1 MAKSIVVE
9 GKTSTEAIEK
19 GLKELGLTKDCVDV
33 KILEEEGKKTFPFT
47 TGKNQYDFIT
57 VNELAHQL
65 SAAVMQKEITG
76 IINCCTGKPMSL
88 AERKEPSQNDVDKC
102 KESISKFLDSFC
114 KAYGDITYD
123 IEQND
128 KDLKVIINDEE
139 NTKLIGYRGE
149 VINSIQN
156 LVSTIGNKDTDL
168 RVRVSVDI
176 QGYRTKREKT
186 LKELAEKL
194 EKTVKRT
201 GKKIIL
207 EPMPAYERKILHTSL
222 QNSKVVTTYSIG
234 EEPHR
239 KLVIEKK

>member
-1 MAKSIVVE
+1 MGKTIIAE

-19 GLKELGLTKDCVDV
+19 GLKELGLTKDCVDI
-33 KILEEEGKKTFPFT
+33 KILEETDKKTFFSILAPRVV
-47 TGKNQYDFIT
+47 KVELT
-57 VNELAHQL
+57 VKDD
-65 SAAVMQKEITG
+65 AVAKKAESHEPV
-76 IINCCTGKPMSL
+76 KK
-88 AERKEPSQNDVDKC
+88 ERKEPSQEDVDKC
-102 KESISKFLDSFC
+102 KENIKKFLESFC
-114 KAYGDITYD
+114 KAYGDITFD

-156 LVSTIGNKDTDL
+156 LVSTIGNKDTNL

-176 QGYRTKREKT
+176 QGYRNKREKT

-201 GKKIIL
+201 GKKIVL

-222 QNSKVVTTYSIG
+222 QSSKFVTTYSIG

>member
-33 KILEEEGKKTFPFT
+33 KILEEEGKKTFFSILTPRVV
-47 TGKNQYDFIT
+47 KVELT
-57 VNELAHQL
+57 V
-65 SAAVMQKEITG
+65 KEDVVA
-76 IINCCTGKPMSL
+76 KKAESHEPVKK
-88 AERKEPSQNDVDKC
+88 ERKEPSQKDVDLC
-102 KESISKFLDSFC
+102 KENISKFLESFC
-114 KAYGDITYD
+114 KAYGDITFD

-128 KDLKVIINDEE
+128 KDLKVIINDVE

-201 GKKIIL
+201 GKKITL

>member
-33 KILEEEGKKTFPFT
+33 KILEEEGKKTFFSILTPRVV
-47 TGKNQYDFIT
+47 KVELT
-57 VNELAHQL
+57 VKED
-65 SAAVMQKEITG
+65 AVAKKAEIREPV
-76 IINCCTGKPMSL
+76 KK
-88 AERKEPSQNDVDKC
+88 ERKEPSQNDVDKC

-156 LVSTIGNKDTDL
+156 LVSTIGNKDTNL

-176 QGYRTKREKT
+176 QGYRSKREKT

-201 GKKIIL
+201 GKKITL

>member
-1 MAKSIVVE
+1 MVKSIVVE

-33 KILEEEGKKTFPFT
+33 KILEEEGKKTFFSILTPRVV
-47 TGKNQYDFIT
+47 KVELT
-57 VNELAHQL
+57 VKED
-65 SAAVMQKEITG
+65 AVAKKAETREPV
-76 IINCCTGKPMSL
+76 KK
-88 AERKEPSQNDVDKC
+88 ERKEPSQKDVDLC
-102 KESISKFLDSFC
+102 KENISKFLDSFC
-114 KAYGDITYD
+114 KAYGDITFD

-186 LKELAEKL
+186 LRELAEKL

-201 GKKIIL
+201 GKKITL

>member
-33 KILEEEGKKTFPFT
+33 KILEEEGKKTFFSILTPRVV
-47 TGKNQYDFIT
+47 KVELT
-57 VNELAHQL
+57 VKED
-65 SAAVMQKEITG
+65 AVAKKAEIREPV
-76 IINCCTGKPMSL
+76 KK
-88 AERKEPSQNDVDKC
+88 ERKEPSQNDVDKC

-176 QGYRTKREKT
+176 QGYRNKREKT

-234 EEPHR
+234 EEPRR
-239 KLVIEKK
+239 KLVVETKK

>member
-33 KILEEEGKKTFPFT
+33 KILEEEGKKTFFSILTPRVV
-47 TGKNQYDFIT
+47 KVELT
-57 VNELAHQL
+57 VKED
-65 SAAVMQKEITG
+65 AVAKKAEIREPV
-76 IINCCTGKPMSL
+76 KK
-88 AERKEPSQNDVDKC
+88 ERKEPSQNDVDKC

-201 GKKIIL
+201 GKKIVL

-222 QNSKVVTTYSIG
+222 QSSKVVTTYSIG

>member
-33 KILEEEGKKTFPFT
+33 KILEEEGKKTFFSILTPRVV
-47 TGKNQYDFIT
+47 KVELT
-57 VNELAHQL
+57 VKED
-65 SAAVMQKEITG
+65 AVAKKAEIREPV
-76 IINCCTGKPMSL
+76 KK
-88 AERKEPSQNDVDKC
+88 ERKEPSQNDVDKC

-128 KDLKVIINDEE
+128 KDLRVIINDEE

-201 GKKIIL
+201 GKKITL

>member
-33 KILEEEGKKTFPFT
+33 KVLEEEGKKTFFSILTPRVV
-47 TGKNQYDFIT
+47 KVELT
-57 VNELAHQL
+57 VKED
-65 SAAVMQKEITG
+65 AVAKKAEIREPV
-76 IINCCTGKPMSL
+76 KK
-88 AERKEPSQNDVDKC
+88 ERKEPSQNDVDLC
-102 KESISKFLDSFC
+102 KENISKFLDSFC
-114 KAYGDITYD
+114 KAYGDITFD

-186 LKELAEKL
+186 LRELAEKL

-201 GKKIIL
+201 GKKITL

>member
-19 GLKELGLTKDCVDV
+19 GLKELGVTKDCVDV
-33 KILEEEGKKTFPFT
+33 KVLEEEGKKTFFSILTPRVV
-47 TGKNQYDFIT
+47 KVELT
-57 VNELAHQL
+57 VKED
-65 SAAVMQKEITG
+65 AVAKKAESREPV
-76 IINCCTGKPMSL
+76 KK
-88 AERKEPSQNDVDKC
+88 ERKEPSQNDVDKC
-102 KESISKFLDSFC
+102 KENISKFLDSFC
-114 KAYGDITYD
+114 KAYGDISYE

-128 KDLKVIINDEE
+128 KDLKVLINDDE

-201 GKKIIL
+201 GKKITL

>member
-1 MAKSIVVE
+1 MGKSIVVE

-33 KILEEEGKKTFPFT
+33 KILEETDKKTFFSILTPRVV
-47 TGKNQYDFIT
+47 KVELT
-57 VNELAHQL
+57 VKDNV
-65 SAAVMQKEITG
+65 SK
-76 IINCCTGKPMSL
+76 KPEVQEPVKK
-88 AERKEPSQNDVDKC
+88 ERKEPSQEDVDKC
-102 KESISKFLDSFC
+102 KENISKFLDSFC
-114 KAYGDITYD
+114 QAYGDITFN

-156 LVSTIGNKDTDL
+156 LVSTIGNKDTNL

-186 LKELAEKL
+186 LRELAEKL

-201 GKKIIL
+201 GKKIVL

-222 QNSKVVTTYSIG
+222 QNSKVVTTYSVG

-239 KLVIEKK
+239 KLVIERK

>member
-33 KILEEEGKKTFPFT
+33 KILEEEGKKTFFSILTPRVV
-47 TGKNQYDFIT
+47 KVELT
-57 VNELAHQL
+57 VKED
-65 SAAVMQKEITG
+65 AVAKKAEIREPV
-76 IINCCTGKPMSL
+76 KK
-88 AERKEPSQNDVDKC
+88 ERKEPSQNDVDKC

-156 LVSTIGNKDTDL
+156 LVSTIGNKETDL

-201 GKKIIL
+201 GKKITL

>member
-1 MAKSIVVE
+1 MGKSIVVE

-33 KILEEEGKKTFPFT
+33 KILEEEGKKTFFSILTPRVV
-47 TGKNQYDFIT
+47 KVELT
-57 VNELAHQL
+57 VKED
-65 SAAVMQKEITG
+65 AVAKKAESHEPV
-76 IINCCTGKPMSL
+76 KK
-88 AERKEPSQNDVDKC
+88 ERKEPSQKDVDLC
-102 KESISKFLDSFC
+102 KENISKFLESFC
-114 KAYGDITYD
+114 KAYGDITFN

-128 KDLKVIINDEE
+128 KDLKVIINDVE

-201 GKKIIL
+201 GKKITL

-239 KLVIEKK
+239 KLVIERK

>member
-1 MAKSIVVE
+1 MGKSIVVE

-33 KILEEEGKKTFPFT
+33 KILEETDKKTFFSILTPRVV
-47 TGKNQYDFIT
+47 KVELT
-57 VNELAHQL
+57 VKDDV
-65 SAAVMQKEITG
+65 SK
-76 IINCCTGKPMSL
+76 KPEVQEPVKK
-88 AERKEPSQNDVDKC
+88 ERKEPSQEDVDKC
-102 KESISKFLDSFC
+102 KENISKFLESFC
-114 KAYGDITYD
+114 KAYGDITFE
-123 IEQND
+123 IEQNE
-128 KDLKVIINDEE
+128 KDLKVLINDDE

-156 LVSTIGNKDTDL
+156 LVSTIGNKDTNL

-201 GKKIIL
+201 GKKITL

-239 KLVIEKK
+239 KLVIERK

>member
-33 KILEEEGKKTFPFT
+33 KILEEEGKKTFFSILTPRVV
-47 TGKNQYDFIT
+47 KVELT
-57 VNELAHQL
+57 VKED
-65 SAAVMQKEITG
+65 AVAKKAEIREPV
-76 IINCCTGKPMSL
+76 KK
-88 AERKEPSQNDVDKC
+88 ERKEPSQNDVDKC

-201 GKKIIL
+201 GKKITL

>member
-1 MAKSIVVE
+1 M
-9 GKTSTEAIEK
+9 K
-19 GLKELGLTKDCVDV
+19 GVNGNEDNITRKVGLETV
-33 KILEEEGKKTFPFT
+33 IPTIYRYS
-47 TGKNQYDFIT
+47 NQ
-57 VNELAHQL
+57 
-65 SAAVMQKEITG
+65 
-76 IINCCTGKPMSL
+76 
-88 AERKEPSQNDVDKC
+88 
-102 KESISKFLDSFC
+102 
-114 KAYGDITYD
+114 
-123 IEQND
+123 
-128 KDLKVIINDEE
+128 
-139 NTKLIGYRGE
+139 
-149 VINSIQN
+149 
-156 LVSTIGNKDTDL
+156 DTDL

>member
-33 KILEEEGKKTFPFT
+33 KILEEEGKKTFFSILTPRVV
-47 TGKNQYDFIT
+47 KVELT
-57 VNELAHQL
+57 VKED
-65 SAAVMQKEITG
+65 AVAKKAEIREPV
-76 IINCCTGKPMSL
+76 KK
-88 AERKEPSQNDVDKC
+88 ERKEPSQNDVDKC

>member
-1 MAKSIVVE
+1 MGKSIVVE

-19 GLKELGLTKDCVDV
+19 GLKELGLTKDCVDI
-33 KILEEEGKKTFPFT
+33 KILEEEDKKTFFSILAPRVVKVELT
-47 TGKNQYDFIT
+47 VREDAVAKKPENQEP
-57 VNELAHQL
+57 V
-65 SAAVMQKEITG
+65 K
-76 IINCCTGKPMSL
+76 K
-88 AERKEPSQNDVDKC
+88 ERKEPTQEDVDKC
-102 KESISKFLDSFC
+102 KENISKFLESFC
-114 KAYGDITYD
+114 KAYADITFE
-123 IEQND
+123 IEQVE
-128 KDLKVIINDEE
+128 KDLKVIINDDE

-176 QGYRTKREKT
+176 QGYRNKREKT

-201 GKKIIL
+201 GKKITL
-207 EPMPAYERKILHTSL
+207 EPMPAYERKILHTAL
-222 QNSKVVTTYSIG
+222 QNSKIVTTYSIG

>member
-33 KILEEEGKKTFPFT
+33 KILEEEGKKTFFSILTPRVV
-47 TGKNQYDFIT
+47 KVELT
-57 VNELAHQL
+57 VKED
-65 SAAVMQKEITG
+65 AVAKKAESHEPV
-76 IINCCTGKPMSL
+76 KK
-88 AERKEPSQNDVDKC
+88 ERKEPSQKDVDLC
-102 KESISKFLDSFC
+102 KENISKFLESFC
-114 KAYGDITYD
+114 KAYGDITFN

-128 KDLKVIINDEE
+128 KDLKVIINDVE

-201 GKKIIL
+201 GKKITL

-239 KLVIEKK
+239 KLVIERK

>member
-33 KILEEEGKKTFPFT
+33 KILEEEGKKTFFSILTPRVV
-47 TGKNQYDFIT
+47 KVELT
-57 VNELAHQL
+57 VKED
-65 SAAVMQKEITG
+65 AVAKKAEIREPV
-76 IINCCTGKPMSL
+76 KK
-88 AERKEPSQNDVDKC
+88 ERKEPSQNDVDKC

-194 EKTVKRT
+194 EKTVR
-201 GKKIIL
+201 
-207 EPMPAYERKILHTSL
+207 
-222 QNSKVVTTYSIG
+222 
-234 EEPHR
+234 
-239 KLVIEKK
+239 